1 MGRIDYDAK
10 VFTDHNVYILGAGFC
25 VDAGLPVL
33 KDFLHSMRASLN
45 WLRDQRRE
53 DEREAASAVLRFRRQ
68 AASAALRLNLNIENI
83 EDLFSLAA
91 ASGQYPLA
99 QSMSTAI
106 AATLDYS
113 RQHAKTKLLRATVH
127 EDSYKSE
134 DWEVQQTNVRN
145 QLLKIPYYDV
155 YAGLLTGKAGAP
167 RRYMRNTVITFNY
180 DTVLDESISKWNV
193 PIWYGFAE
201 GAVKYDQSN
210 KSVEARMDEGLS
222 LLKLHGSVNWAEPES
237 NKGQITIY
245 GSYEDLLNR
254 RLRPTL
260 IPPIW
265 RKSFTGALSQ
275 IWDAAVTALSEATR
289 IIIIGFSMP
298 PTDIHIKFLLAAGL
312 QDNISLRKLYCFDP
326 NANVGENLFQIFRR
340 ELKEEG
346 IAEFKQYYADALL
359 MQRLENYRLLCT
371 LFDRDIDNL
380 QDLSLV

>member
-45 WLRDQRRE
+45 WLRDQQRE

-127 EDSYKSE
+127 EDSYKSD
-134 DWEVQQTNVRN
+134 DWAVQHTSVRT
-145 QLLKIPYYDV
+145 QLLNIPYYDV

-180 DTVLDESISKWNV
+180 DTVLEESIRKWNV
-193 PIWYGFAE
+193 PIWYGFDG
-201 GAVKYDQSN
+201 GAVKYDQSS
-210 KSVEARMDEGLS
+210 KAIATRVDDGLA
-222 LLKLHGSVNWAEPES
+222 LLKLHGSVNWAEPEKS
-237 NKGQITIY
+237 NGQITIY
-245 GSYEDLLNR
+245 DSYGDLLNR

-260 IPPIW
+260 IPPTW

-326 NANVGENLFQIFRR
+326 NAKVGENLFQIFRR

-346 IAEFKQYYADALL
+346 IAEFKQYNADALL
-359 MQRLENYRLLCT
+359 MQRIENYRLLCT